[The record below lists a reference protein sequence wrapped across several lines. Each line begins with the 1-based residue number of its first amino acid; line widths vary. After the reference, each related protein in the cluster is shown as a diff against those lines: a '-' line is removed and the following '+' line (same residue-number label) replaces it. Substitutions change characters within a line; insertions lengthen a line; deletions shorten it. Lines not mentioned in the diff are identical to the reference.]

1 MKNDTPA
8 RSINYP
14 SDLTDAEWEIVSS
27 IITEADPYTTG
38 RPRKSDLREILNAIY
53 YLNKT
58 GCPWRYLP
66 NNFPDYKL
74 VNYYY
79 NKWTRQGTFEKINTA
94 LRQELRLKKSRNPEP
109 SGAIMDSQSAK
120 GTPETVA
127 EIGFDGGKLIKGRK
141 RHIIV
146 DTIGCVIIVMVHAAN
161 IFDGKAARRVI
172 QKLFS
177 RLDTVK
183 KIWADG
189 GYTGQAFSEWVKERF
204 DGDLEVVK
212 KKKRAK
218 GFHVLPRRWVVERTF
233 AWLGRSRRLS
243 KDYERNPLASES
255 QVYCAS
261 ARLLLRQITDNQ
273 IQYKL
278 SNCEFSA

>member
-1 MKNDTPA
+1 MKKDALVCP
-8 RSINYP
+8 INYP
-14 SDLTDAEWEIVSS
+14 SDLTDEEWKIVSS
-27 IITEADPYTTG
+27 IINDADPYITG
-38 RPRKSDLREILNAIY
+38 RPRISDLREIVNAIY

-66 NNFPDYKL
+66 NNFPAFKL

-79 NKWTRQGTFEKINTA
+79 NKWTRNGTFEKINAA
-94 LRQELRLKKSRNPEP
+94 LRQEFRLKKNRNPDP
-109 SGAIMDSQSAK
+109 TGSVIDSQSVK
-120 GTPETVA
+120 GTPETV
-127 EIGFDGGKLIKGRK
+127 EDVGFDGGKLVKGRK

-146 DTIGCVIIVMVHAAN
+146 DTIGCVIVVCIHAAN
-161 IFDGKAARRVI
+161 IFDGKAARMVI
-172 QKLFS
+172 KKLFS

-189 GYTGQAFSEWVKERF
+189 GYSGKELSEWVKDTF
-204 DGDLEVVK
+204 NCDLEIVK
-212 KKKRAK
+212 KKKKAK

-243 KDYERNPLASES
+243 KDYERNPMSSES

-261 ARLLLRQITDNQ
+261 SRLLLRQITGNQ
-273 IQYKL
+273 VKYEL
-278 SNCEFSA
+278 SDCELSA

>member
-1 MKNDTPA
+1 MEKDVLVHPM
-8 RSINYP
+8 NYP
-14 SDLTDAEWEIVSS
+14 SDLTDEEWEIVSS
-27 IITEADPYTTG
+27 IINEADPYTTG
-38 RPRKSDLREILNAIY
+38 RPRTSDLREIINAIF

-79 NKWTRQGTFEKINTA
+79 NKWTRNGAFEKINTA
-94 LRQELRLKKSRNPEP
+94 LRQELRLKKNRNRDP
-109 SGAIMDSQSAK
+109 SGAIIDSQSVK
-120 GTPETVA
+120 GTPETIEEV
-127 EIGFDGGKLIKGRK
+127 GFDGGKLVKGRK

-146 DTIGCVIIVMVHAAN
+146 DTIGCVIIVYVHAAN
-161 IFDGKAARRVI
+161 VFDGKAARMVI
-172 QKLFS
+172 KKLFS

-189 GYTGQAFSEWVKERF
+189 GYSGKELLEWVEDTF
-204 DGDLEVVK
+204 NCNLEIV

-243 KDYERNPLASES
+243 KDYERNPMSSES

-261 ARLLLRQITDNQ
+261 SRLLLRQITGNQ
-273 IQYKL
+273 IKYEL
-278 SNCEFSA
+278 SDCESLA